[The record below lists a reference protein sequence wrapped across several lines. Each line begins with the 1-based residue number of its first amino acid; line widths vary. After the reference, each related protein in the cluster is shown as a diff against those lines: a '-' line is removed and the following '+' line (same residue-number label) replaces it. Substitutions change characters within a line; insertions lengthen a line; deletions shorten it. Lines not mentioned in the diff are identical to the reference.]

1 MRYLKFTLIL
11 VVLLSVP
18 WIVQGQNGTVQGNV
32 TDARTG
38 DALPGANIVVQG
50 LSLGTATGRDG
61 DFTIDNVP
69 MGTRRIE
76 VRFIGYSPM
85 IQEVTVSLGETVT
98 INFQLEEDVL
108 LLDEIVV
115 TGTAGGAR
123 KREIGNSIAVL
134 DMSKVQEP
142 VGSVDNLLMGRV
154 AGLNVQFASG
164 HPGSGG
170 IIRLRGNNSVAM
182 SNAPLIYID
191 GVRIRA
197 DAYPKNVPPVGF
209 SGRSSGSV
217 SSPLND
223 INPNDIERVE
233 VIKGASATTLYGT
246 EAAGGVIQIFTKKGR
261 PGQPNWTVQ
270 VDQGFDRMLEY
281 GSDQRPYMGLDPF
294 IDLGYRQKYSLSV
307 EMGRGVS
314 VYSLDSFCRQ
324 VIININLSKLAH
336 FCFKIIEPCR

>member
-18 WIVQGQNGTVQGNV
+18 WIVHGQNGTVQGNV

-38 DALPGANIVVQG
+38 DALPGANIVVQE

-61 DFTIDNVP
+61 DFTIDSVP
-69 MGTRRIE
+69 IGTRRIE
-76 VRFIGYSPM
+76 VRFIGYRLM

-134 DMSKVQEP
+134 DISKIQEP
-142 VGSVDNLLMGRV
+142 VASVDNLLMGRV

-191 GVRIRA
+191 GVRVRA
-197 DAYPKNVPPVGF
+197 DAYPKNVPPTGF
-209 SGRSSGSV
+209 NGRSSGSV

-246 EAAGGVIQIFTKKGR
+246 EAAGGVIQISYSSSSSR
-261 PGQPNWTVQ
+261 
-270 VDQGFDRMLEY
+270 
-281 GSDQRPYMGLDPF
+281 LD
-294 IDLGYRQKYSLSV
+294 
-307 EMGRGVS
+307 
-314 VYSLDSFCRQ
+314 
-324 VIININLSKLAH
+324 
-336 FCFKIIEPCR
+336 